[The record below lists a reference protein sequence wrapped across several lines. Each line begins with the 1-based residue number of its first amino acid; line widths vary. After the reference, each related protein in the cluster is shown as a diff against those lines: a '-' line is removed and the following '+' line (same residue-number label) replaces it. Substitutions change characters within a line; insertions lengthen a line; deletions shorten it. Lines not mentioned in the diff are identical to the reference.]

1 MTDLQHITTPLVDP
15 TTGRATTVFYRYLQE
30 LKRDV
35 NDVGDDEAP
44 PTGDTLAETALARTN
59 EISEQLSE
67 LTALAA
73 KANIAESL
81 PLEDLYLSEIHR
93 LASRVSELEFLYDKS
108 PTISNKR
115 CVESIA
121 SAYTTA
127 GDQTLICTAAL
138 TVTLN
143 NIPADN
149 EQVTIKRT
157 NGEVIIDAG
166 SKTIDGDATYTML
179 VDYEGVDIV
188 YVAATD
194 EWYKV

>member
-1 MTDLQHITTPLVDP
+1 MTDLQHIMIPIVD
-15 TTGRATTVFYRYLQE
+15 TATGRATTVFYRYLQN
-30 LKRDV
+30 LKRSA
-35 NDVGDDEAP
+35 GGASDDSDQNVLN
-44 PTGDTLAETALARTN
+44 PTITETALART
-59 EISEQLSE
+59 IKRSV
-67 LTALAA
+67 TAI
-73 KANIAESL
+73 N
-81 PLEDLYLSEIHR
+81 
-93 LASRVSELEFLYDKS
+93 
-108 PTISNKR
+108 
-115 CVESIA
+115 

-127 GDQTLICTAAL
+127 GDQILICTSAI

-166 SKTIDGDATYTML
+166 AKTIDGASTYTML

-188 YVAATD
+188 YSAATD